1 VGPDVLRLAGAL
13 QFAVV
18 DAFSTR
24 PFGGNPAAVVLLD
37 APAADDWRE
46 HVAAEF
52 NLSETAFLRELG
64 PGRYEL
70 RWFTPTTEVRLCG
83 HATLASA
90 HWLWETGVETQTLV
104 FATASGQLR
113 ARRGDDGIT
122 LDFPS
127 VPVAEFE
134 PLDGLDEALGYVDH
148 SYLGSTAH
156 AEPRERN
163 AFVLVGAEALRTFTP
178 DSQRIGALPVGG
190 LCLTAAGDAEGV
202 DVLSRYFAPACGIDE
217 DPVTGST
224 HCTLAPYWATELG
237 RSRLQARQLSARG
250 GSLTIEVVND
260 RVELT
265 GHATT
270 VLDGRLRH

>member
-1 VGPDVLRLAGAL
+1 VGPEILELADPL

-24 PFGGNPAAVVLLD
+24 RFGGNPAAVVLLD
-37 APAADDWRE
+37 EPAPNDWRE
-46 HVAAEF
+46 DVAAEF

-90 HWLWETGVETQTLV
+90 HWLWERGVETQTLV
-104 FATASGQLR
+104 FATASGELR
-113 ARRGDDGIT
+113 ARRGHDGIT

-127 VPVAEFE
+127 VPVAESA
-134 PLDGLDEALGYVDH
+134 PLVGLDEALGYIDH
-148 SYLGSTAH
+148 SYLGCTAH

-163 AFVLVGAEALRTFTP
+163 AFVLVGAEALRTFSP
-178 DSQRIGALPVGG
+178 DSYRIGALSVGG
-190 LCLTAAGDAEGV
+190 LCLTAAGDEGV

-237 RSRLQARQLSARG
+237 RSRLRARQLSARG
-250 GSLTIEVVND
+250 GSLTIEVVGD